1 MSKRENKR
9 IRQLERRL
17 AVLEKQQTT
26 GCACRSKQEVT
37 VEPKVQAKPKTRP
50 CWILTE
56 VLRPGAGSRAS
67 TSRLTRGSWAVS
79 RARAEMAVR
88 GPGKIRPP
96 R

>member
-37 VEPKVQAKPKTRP
+37 VEPKDRRSRRP
-50 CWILTE
+50 SA
-56 VLRPGAGSRAS
+56 RRSR
-67 TSRLTRGSWAVS
+67 VS
-79 RARAEMAVR
+79 
-88 GPGKIRPP
+88 
-96 R
+96 

>member
-37 VEPKVQAKPKTRP
+37 VEPKVQAKPKTIAR
-50 CWILTE
+50 
-56 VLRPGAGSRAS
+56 RSRAF
-67 TSRLTRGSWAVS
+67 
-79 RARAEMAVR
+79 
-88 GPGKIRPP
+88 
-96 R
+96 

>member
-37 VEPKVQAKPKTRP
+37 VEPKTIREKIAG
-50 CWILTE
+50 ILT
-56 VLRPGAGSRAS
+56 
-67 TSRLTRGSWAVS
+67 
-79 RARAEMAVR
+79 
-88 GPGKIRPP
+88 GKK
-96 R
+96 

>member
-37 VEPKVQAKPKTRP
+37 VEPKVQAKPKTIAR
-50 CWILTE
+50 
-56 VLRPGAGSRAS
+56 RSRAFDRQKVKAPVGRKKS
-67 TSRLTRGSWAVS
+67 GGGSQ
-79 RARAEMAVR
+79 
-88 GPGKIRPP
+88 
-96 R
+96 

>member
-37 VEPKVQAKPKTRP
+37 VEPKPKTIREKIAG
-50 CWILTE
+50 ILT
-56 VLRPGAGSRAS
+56 
-67 TSRLTRGSWAVS
+67 
-79 RARAEMAVR
+79 
-88 GPGKIRPP
+88 GKK
-96 R
+96 

>member
-37 VEPKVQAKPKTRP
+37 VEP
-50 CWILTE
+50 E
-56 VLRPGAGSRAS
+56 GAGQAEVHPREDHRHFDRQKVKAPVGRKKSGG
-67 TSRLTRGSWAVS
+67 GSQ
-79 RARAEMAVR
+79 
-88 GPGKIRPP
+88 
-96 R
+96 

>member
-37 VEPKVQAKPKTRP
+37 VEPKVQASRRP
-50 CWILTE
+50 SA
-56 VLRPGAGSRAS
+56 RRSRAS
-67 TSRLTRGSWAVS
+67 
-79 RARAEMAVR
+79 
-88 GPGKIRPP
+88 
-96 R
+96 

>member
-37 VEPKVQAKPKTRP
+37 VEPKVQAKPKTIREK
-50 CWILTE
+50 I
-56 VLRPGAGSRAS
+56 AG
-67 TSRLTRGSWAVS
+67 
-79 RARAEMAVR
+79 
-88 GPGKIRPP
+88 I
-96 R
+96 